1 MVKIICEKNKFVM
14 GYNRVPVKLVANESL
29 EVDDNNARYLTT
41 QYKDIKYFIRPKDF
55 AGSTESTES
64 TEATELL
71 EEVDKKTKLKGKKIE
86 TSTD

>member
-14 GYNRVPVKLVANESL
+14 GYHRVPVKLVANESL

-55 AGSTESTES
+55 TES
-64 TEATELL
+64 TEATESTELL
-71 EEVDKKTKLKGKKIE
+71 EEVDKKTKPKGKKIE